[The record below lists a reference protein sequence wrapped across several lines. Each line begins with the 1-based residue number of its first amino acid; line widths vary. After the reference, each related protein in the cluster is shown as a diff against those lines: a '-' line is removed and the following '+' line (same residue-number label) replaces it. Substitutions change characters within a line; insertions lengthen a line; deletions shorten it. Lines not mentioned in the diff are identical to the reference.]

1 MRFLVDNALSPTVA
15 VRLATAGH
23 DAIHVRDRGLQAA
36 PDLEVLNLATDE
48 DRIIVSADT
57 DFGTILALRQLAR
70 PSFILLRGDVDR
82 RPDRQAEIL
91 LQCLPGLESSLEGG
105 AVVVISGSRIRIRTL
120 PVRLL

>member
-36 PDLEVLNLATDE
+36 PDLEVLNLASDE

-70 PSFILLRGDVDR
+70 PSFILFRGNLER
-82 RPDRQAEIL
+82 RPGTTRRVREPPAARRPE
-91 LQCLPGLESSLEGG
+91 
-105 AVVVISGSRIRIRTL
+105 VV
-120 PVRLL
+120 PAA